1 MPDFYWSWFGGGT
14 HMSLHAYR
22 VEFFET
28 ASQLPNALWD
38 ACFQLPAEGRWWYE
52 TLDQSGIE
60 DQFTLFYGLIEHLGR
75 PVGIAPGFVM
85 DLPVEQVA
93 PKEFL
98 QLLRLV
104 GKIAPS
110 LLCQRIVFVGS
121 PILDEGRVG
130 LLTHVNRRTA
140 LLSLQVAL
148 EKKAHELSAPLIVWK
163 DFPESSSAD
172 LNWLS
177 HERRLFRVVSLPN
190 TIVEFPSHR
199 KEDYFATMKGTRR
212 RNLKKRLRLSRE
224 QVALGVEIVQRPD
237 ANTLDNI
244 FELFW
249 QTYEKSATKFERLNR
264 KFFEVISEKP
274 AAHFIILR
282 ERVTDEMVAFML
294 FFDMG
299 ERLINM
305 YIGMDYG
312 RPKQWMLLFRLWE
325 AAVDVALS
333 RGFSSI
339 VSGRSS
345 YEAKIQI
352 GHKLVPL
359 NNYCRH
365 RNIFLHNIYRISAH
379 TIHWASMDEGLTSFL
394 TAHPDTFGQKGGRI
408 IHGSEVVSQISSPD
422 V

>member
-1 MPDFYWSWFGGGT
+1 
-14 HMSLHAYR
+14 
-22 VEFFET
+22 
-28 ASQLPNALWD
+28 
-38 ACFQLPAEGRWWYE
+38 
-52 TLDQSGIE
+52 
-60 DQFTLFYGLIEHLGR
+60 
-75 PVGIAPGFVM
+75 M

-237 ANTLDNI
+237 ANTLEDI

-305 YIGMDYG
+305 YIGMELHPPQGMDASFPLMG
-312 RPKQWMLLFRLWE
+312 SRRRCSS
-325 AAVDVALS
+325 VA
-333 RGFSSI
+333 RFFFHCERSI
-339 VSGRSS
+339 V
-345 YEAKIQI
+345 
-352 GHKLVPL
+352 L
-359 NNYCRH
+359 
-365 RNIFLHNIYRISAH
+365 
-379 TIHWASMDEGLTSFL
+379 
-394 TAHPDTFGQKGGRI
+394 
-408 IHGSEVVSQISSPD
+408 
-422 V
+422 